1 VICLLSSLT
10 CRPCRSRLHFPTR
23 PLPTAW
29 VGPISKVTSLLRAGQ
44 THRAFIGLVVSSVHR
59 GLPHTI
65 APPTSS
71 LPFPSSLVR
80 FLTTPHPLSSPA
92 HNTFTMASQQQQ
104 PSAQP
109 SPSHPAHHPQQQ
121 HQGLPSI
128 SSLTSNLPHGAPISP
143 DQSSLAE
150 STRDSGTWPQPGPNK
165 CKCSYKTC

>member
-29 VGPISKVTSLLRAGQ
+29 VGSISKATSLRVVR
-44 THRAFIGLVVSSVHR
+44 TYRAFIGLVVVRR
-59 GLPHTI
+59 GLLRTI

-71 LPFPSSLVR
+71 LPSPSLPLR
-80 FLTTPHPLSSPA
+80 FLTTSHPLPSPT
-92 HNTFTMASQQQQ
+92 HKTFTMASQQQ

-109 SPSHPAHHPQQQ
+109 SPSHPALHPQQQ

-165 CKCSYKTC
+165 CKYSCVTN